1 MKKTI
6 IALMALASGTA
17 LAEDAALLW
26 DLTYTGTNY
35 AITDANG
42 DAYTTLSYYNA
53 TSTTVEDGVCTT
65 KGTGERLLLKDSNTH
80 GLTLGGDY
88 SFVIQ
93 GGAVTNPSD
102 WATLFGLGNINS
114 NTDPNRAQI
123 KISDSSSGNLGIY
136 GEDSIFS
143 DISSTT
149 QTPVGEMGTY
159 ILTMQANDDNTASTA
174 TLYYNGTVVCSA
186 TITDTTGKTA
196 WRDKDLAYFTIG
208 GRLRDANSL
217 TQMAITNVQLY
228 NGVLSDSQIASLSIP
243 EPTTA
248 TLSLLALAGL
258 AARRRRR

>member
-1 MKKTI
+1 MKKTL
-6 IALMALASGTA
+6 IALMALVSGTS

-42 DAYTTLSYYNA
+42 EAYTTLSYANA
-53 TSTTVEDGVCTT
+53 TSTTVKDGVCTT
-65 KGTGERLLLKDSNTH
+65 KGSGDRLLLSDSNTH

-93 GGAVTNPSD
+93 GGAVTNPSY
-102 WATLFGLGNINS
+102 WTTLFGLGNING
-114 NTDPNRAQI
+114 TPNGYAQI
-123 KISDSSSGNLGIY
+123 KISDSNSGNLGIY
-136 GEDSIFS
+136 GEGSIFS

-149 QTPVGEMGTY
+149 QTPVGKMGTY
-159 ILTMQANDDNTASTA
+159 ILTMQANDDDTASKA
-174 TLYYNGTVVCSA
+174 TLYYNGATVCSA
-186 TITDTTGKTA
+186 TITDTAGKTA

-208 GRLRDANSL
+208 GRLRDTGSL

-228 NGVLSDSQIASLSIP
+228 NGVLSDSQIASLSVP

-248 TLSLLALAGL
+248 TLSLLALCGL

>member
-6 IALMALASGTA
+6 IVLVALASGTA

-42 DAYTTLSYYNA
+42 DAYTTLSYFNA

-65 KGTGERLLLKDSNTH
+65 KGEGDRLLLSDSNTH

-93 GGAVTNPSD
+93 GGAVTNPNN

-114 NTDPNRAQI
+114 TSSNSAQI
-123 KISDSSSGNLGIY
+123 KISDSSNGNLGIY
-136 GEDSIFS
+136 GENSIFS

-149 QTPVGEMGTY
+149 QTPVGKMGTY
-159 ILTMQANDDNTASTA
+159 ILTMQAIDNDTASKA
-174 TLYYNGTVVCSA
+174 TLYYNGATVCSA
-186 TITDTTGKTA
+186 TIKDTEGKTA
-196 WRDKDLAYFTIG
+196 WRGKDLAYFTIG
-208 GRLRDANSL
+208 GRLRDTGSL

-248 TLSLLALAGL
+248 TLSLLALVGL
-258 AARRRRR
+258 AAHRRRK